1 MLLPPRPFLRF
12 LRSTQPPPPLEPSPR
27 SPPPSRG
34 FELLICSLSPWIPV
48 CMRVRARAHTH
59 THTHTLR
66 MRNPPVHL
74 IPLLPFVSSQ
84 RPAESQV
91 QSRCRELASM
101 ESLVFADQPAPSARR
116 GLAWA
121 ASRHTEPLGLDRPVW
136 HLGEMW
142 GGQSGPRGAHPD

>member
-101 ESLVFADQPAPSARR
+101 ESLVFADQPAPSAR
-116 GLAWA
+116 
-121 ASRHTEPLGLDRPVW
+121 PLGTEGPEATPCLSVPYPGLPEWPWRSRRGPF
-136 HLGEMW
+136 
-142 GGQSGPRGAHPD
+142 GGR